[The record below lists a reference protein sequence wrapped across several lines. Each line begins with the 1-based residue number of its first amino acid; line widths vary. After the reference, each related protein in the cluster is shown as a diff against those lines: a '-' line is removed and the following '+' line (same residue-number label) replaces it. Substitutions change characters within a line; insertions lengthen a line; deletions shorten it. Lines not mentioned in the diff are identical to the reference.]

1 MLLWMVLVLARE
13 SHFAKPSIGEG
24 GAKNSRPF
32 TVICP
37 ALTFFVEKVLLWIF
51 ILLTRLLVKYKL
63 EVMLL
68 LELIFGTEFTNDEAS

>member
-24 GAKNSRPF
+24 GGKKQPPF
-32 TVICP
+32 IVICP

-51 ILLTRLLVKYKL
+51 ILLTRLLVKSKL
-63 EVMLL
+63 EVMLSTR
-68 LELIFGTEFTNDEAS
+68 INFWN